1 MAQEYTISNVY
12 PVMKADK
19 VTQSSFEAHGN
30 KLLKWRLFFEGIDGH
45 YVTNRKEDNAPQ
57 KGDVVYGELGQDQF
71 GNATFKSESRP
82 LGELPSQPAKSQSQ
96 PAASGGD
103 IEAKLDYLITLVE
116 QLADHEKDVV
126 LEDIDD
132 KPIDLSEIPF

>member
-30 KLLKWRLFFEGIDGH
+30 KLMKWRLFFEGVDGH

-57 KGDVVYGELGQDQF
+57 KGDVVYGSIGEDNF
-71 GNATFKSESRP
+71 GNPTFKSESRP
-82 LGELPSQPAKSQSQ
+82 LGQLPARNAEPQQS
-96 PAASGGD
+96 SGD
-103 IEAKLDYLITLVE
+103 LEAKVDYLINLVE
-116 QLADHEKDVV
+116 GISQRLDNSGERV
-126 LEDIDD
+126 
-132 KPIDLSEIPF
+132 DLSEIPF

>member
-12 PVMKADK
+12 PVMKQDK

-30 KLLKWRLFFEGIDGH
+30 TLFKWRLFFEGVDGH
-45 YVTNRKEDNAPQ
+45 YVTNRKEDNPPQ
-57 KGDVVYGELGQDQF
+57 KGDVVYGELTKDQF
-71 GNATFKSESRP
+71 GNDTFKSESRP
-82 LGELPSQPAKSQSQ
+82 LGELPSQPRQPQQSQS
-96 PAASGGD
+96 SG
-103 IEAKLDYLITLVE
+103 ELEEKVDYLITLVE
-116 QLADHEKDVV
+116 QLVEGRRDTV

>member
-30 KLLKWRLFFEGIDGH
+30 KLLKWRLFFEGVDGH

-57 KGDVVYGELGQDQF
+57 KGDTVYGSLEKDQF
-71 GNATFKSESRP
+71 GNDVFKSESRP
-82 LGELPSQPAKSQSQ
+82 LGELPSQPAAQTGAPQSQS
-96 PAASGGD
+96 GD
-103 IEAKLDYLITLVE
+103 SSFTEEDRQKLDYLVTMVE
-116 QLADHEKDVV
+116 QLVEAKGMGG
-126 LEDIDD
+126 
-132 KPIDLSEIPF
+132 IDLSEIPF